1 MSAPVETDGVRR
13 QRVACVGA
21 YILDVLGRPVDEL
34 PRDQRARLIDEIRIT
49 AAGSAGGTAVDLAR
63 LGAAVIAVGARGE
76 DRVGAMLELTLAE
89 ERVDTRHL
97 SVKPGAPTSAT
108 ILPISSDG
116 VRPAWHVPGAN
127 ALLAID
133 DVPIETIAGCD
144 AVHYGGIT
152 ALPGLDGAPAA
163 ELLRAARAAG
173 AFTTAD
179 CLGVKRDD
187 AWELLELMLPHVDVF
202 MPNDAEACRLART
215 DDVEQAAVRLRALG
229 AGAVVVTL
237 GADGALTVDDDG
249 LRRTPAL
256 SGPVVDSTGCGD
268 AFCAGVIVGHGL
280 GRSLDDA
287 VRLGIAAA
295 TLTLGGLGSDGG
307 LRTLADTLAL
317 IEEEERACA

>member
-1 MSAPVETDGVRR
+1 MSAPGARR

-21 YILDVLGRPVDEL
+21 YILDVLGRPIDEL

-63 LGAAVIAVGARGE
+63 LGADVVAIGARGD
-76 DRVGAMLELTLAE
+76 DRAGAMLALTLAE
-89 ERVDTRHL
+89 ERIDTRHL
-97 SVKPGAPTSAT
+97 AVKAGAPTSAT

-127 ALLAID
+127 ALLAGD
-133 DVPIETIAGCD
+133 DVPLATLAGCD

-152 ALPGLDGAPAA
+152 ALPALDGAPAA
-163 ELLRAARAAG
+163 ALLAAAQSAG
-173 AFTTAD
+173 AYTTAD

-187 AWELLELMLPHVDVF
+187 AWELLEQMLPHVDVF
-202 MPNDAEACRLART
+202 LPNDAEARALART
-215 DDVEQAAVRLRALG
+215 DDVEQAAVRLRSLG

-237 GADGALTVDDDG
+237 GADGALIADDG
-249 LRRTPAL
+249 ELRRLPAL
-256 SGPVVDSTGCGD
+256 PGPVVDSTGCGD
-268 AFCAGVIVGHGL
+268 ALCAGVIAGHGL

-295 TLTLGGLGSDGG
+295 TLTLGALGSDGG
-307 LRTLADTLAL
+307 VRTLADTLAL
-317 IEEEERACA
+317 IDQEERACA